1 MILVGSVRPGR
12 VGLPVAEWVRTQA
25 EQYEGFDSIDFADL
39 AEINLPFM
47 DEPNHPA
54 LRQYTKPHTFAWSER
69 VDAADAF
76 VFVTPEYN
84 HSFSPALKNA
94 FDYLNQEWWRKAV
107 GFVSY
112 GGVSGGSRGVVAFE
126 PAFTTLGLVK
136 TGANV
141 EIPFVKN
148 LVADGV
154 FTPTDKETAILGKM
168 FGELESLTGALK
180 PLRSVLAQ
188 I

>member
-1 MILVGSVRPGR
+1 MTSLMILVGSVRPGR
-12 VGLPVAEWVRTQA
+12 IGLPIAKWVEVQA
-25 EQYEGFDSIDFADL
+25 QQHAGFDSIDFADL

-47 DEPNHPA
+47 DEPNHPM
-54 LRQYTKPHTFAWSER
+54 LRQYTKPHTFRWSER

-94 FDYLNQEWWRKAV
+94 FDYLNKEWWRKAV

-112 GGVSGGSRGVVAFE
+112 GGVSGGTRGVVAFE

-141 EIPFVKN
+141 EIPFAKAMI
-148 LVADGV
+148 ADGV
-154 FTPTDKETAILGKM
+154 FTPTEKETAILAKM
-168 FGELESLTGALK
+168 LGELGSLTGALK
-180 PLRSVLAQ
+180 PLRS
-188 I
+188 